1 MALSRRL
8 NEIRS
13 MALFALA
20 DQAQEGAAEPDD
32 DAVRRAPG

>member
-1 MALSRRL
+1 MALSRL

-32 DAVRRAPG
+32 DAVLALR